1 MSTDQ
6 EYDLVVVG
14 GGIAG
19 LVTASRA
26 GQLGLRTCL
35 LEKGSADRYLCN
47 TRFTGGTIHI
57 CLDDIM
63 ADSAKL
69 RKAIDTVTYGATPAA
84 LADAMVSDGPRAIR
98 WMQSVG
104 IRFMKAS
111 PAPYHN
117 WVLAPPRPPRPG
129 LEWEGR
135 GGDVMMRSL
144 GALIEK
150 QGGKLVRGARART
163 LIMENGRCVG
173 VEADT
178 DGKSVALRGTAV
190 VIADGGFQANPELVR
205 ENISPRPES
214 LRQRGAA
221 TGMGD
226 GLLMAR
232 SAGAQLTKLD
242 SFYGHVL
249 SRDAMKNEALWPYPV
264 LDSIVA
270 AAIAVDSLGKRFA
283 DEGESGV
290 YFANSIARLA
300 DPLGTFAVFDDT
312 IWSTTGKRDLI
323 PVNPLV
329 PDNGGTVLKAQSLA
343 ELASIAGIASETLA
357 ATVREYNEAAKNGT
371 TAQLSPS
378 RRGDKTRPQAIEKP
392 PFYAIPLCAGITYT
406 MGGIAINEHG
416 RVLGTSGAP
425 IAGLYAAGS
434 CVGGVDGGPKA
445 GYVGGLSKAAVL
457 GLRCAEDI
465 ARASGRSVS

>member
-6 EYDLVVVG
+6 KYDLVVIG

-19 LVTASRA
+19 LIAACRA
-26 GQLGLRTCL
+26 GQLGLKACL

-63 ADSAKL
+63 ADGAKL
-69 RKAIDTVTYGATPAA
+69 RKAIDTVTYGATSAA
-84 LADAMVSDGPRAIR
+84 LADAMVSDGPRAVR
-98 WMQSVG
+98 WLQSVG

-129 LEWEGR
+129 LEWQGR

-150 QGGKLVRGARART
+150 LGGKLVRGARARS
-163 LIMENGRCVG
+163 LIMEGGRCTG
-173 VEADT
+173 VETDI
-178 DGKSVALRGTAV
+178 DGKSTAVTATAV
-190 VIADGGFQANPELVR
+190 VIADGGFQANLALLR
-205 ENISPRPES
+205 EYISPRPEG

-232 SAGAQLTKLD
+232 AAGAQLTRLD

-249 SRDAMKNEALWPYPV
+249 SRDAMSNEALWPYPV
-264 LDSIVA
+264 IDSIVA
-270 AAIAVDSLGKRFA
+270 AAIGVDSQGRRFA
-283 DEGESGV
+283 DEGESGP

-300 DPLGTFAVFDDT
+300 DPLGTFVILDDA
-312 IWSTTGKRDLI
+312 IWNTVGKRDLI
-323 PVNPLV
+323 PVNPLI
-329 PDNGGTVLKAQSLA
+329 PDNGGTLLKAQSLPD
-343 ELASIAGIASETLA
+343 LA
-357 ATVREYNEAAKNGT
+357 ATAGLPADVLSATVRDYNEAVKNDT
-371 TAQLSPS
+371 TAQLSPA
-378 RRGDKTRPQAIEKP
+378 RRGDKFKPQSIEKA

-406 MGGIAINEHG
+406 MGGIAVNEHG
-416 RVLGTSGAP
+416 RVLGTDGIP

-434 CVGGVDGGPKA
+434 CVGGVDGGPRA

-457 GLRCAEDI
+457 GLRCAEDF
-465 ARASGRSVS
+465 ARASGRSVT